1 MKRNRR
7 TRKKVMIGNVEKKNN
22 NKLWAIKTKGTR

>member
-7 TRKKVMIGNVEKKNN
+7 TRKKVMIGNIGKINKKEMMSN
-22 NKLWAIKTKGTR
+22 KTKGTQ